1 MMKFES
7 FKFFKSIS
15 KKKQNNMR
23 KISLLLM
30 AAFAIGFTASA
41 QKISTK
47 VIDNKGTI
55 KWVIDSATQVITKAD
70 STILYVTPHQL
81 DSITNGVVKYSDTS
95 SMLAPYINAANNGL
109 TKVGQTVQLGGALNQ
124 QTTITTTATN
134 FLAITG
140 LEPGNTGTDS
150 LLVVSPNGQVKSVSA
165 ADLIDA
171 LNYTNG
177 LNKIGNDVKL
187 GGALIEPT
195 TITTDATNVLKI
207 AGLQAGT
214 SADSIVVSSPDGTL
228 KKISQE
234 SIALQSGDQNF
245 STVSNGQSVYTVT
258 DMPANASRV
267 WVFRNGAKL
276 IVSVD
281 YTTAAGVVT
290 LTPAMAALIVP
301 DDIIEVQWVK

>member
-1 MMKFES
+1 
-7 FKFFKSIS
+7 
-15 KKKQNNMR
+15 
-23 KISLLLM
+23 M

-70 STILYVTPHQL
+70 STILYVTPYQL
-81 DSITNGVVKYSDTS
+81 NNITNGSVKYSDTAA
-95 SMLAPYINAANNGL
+95 MLAPYINAANNGL

-124 QTTITTTATN
+124 QTTIATTAAN

-140 LEPGNTGTDS
+140 LQPGDTGTDS
-150 LLVVSPNGQVKSVSA
+150 LLVVSPSGQVKSVSA

-177 LNKIGNDVKL
+177 LTKTGNDVKL
-187 GGALIEPT
+187 GGALSEPT
-195 TITTDATNVLKI
+195 TITTNATNVLKI

-245 STVSNGQSVYTVT
+245 SIVSNGQGVFTVS
-258 DMPANASRV
+258 DMPANASKV

-276 IVSVD
+276 LVGVD
-281 YTTAAGVVT
+281 YTTTAGVVS
-290 LTPAMAALIVP
+290 LTGAMTPLIVTG
-301 DDIIEVQWVK
+301 DVIEVQWVK

>member
-1 MMKFES
+1 
-7 FKFFKSIS
+7 
-15 KKKQNNMR
+15 MR

-70 STILYVTPHQL
+70 STILYVTPTQL
-81 DSITNGVVKYSDTS
+81 NGFIKVADTS

-109 TKVGQTVQLGGALNQ
+109 TKNGQTVQLGGALNQ
-124 QTTITTTATN
+124 VTTINTTAAN

-140 LEPGNTGTDS
+140 LVAGDGSTDS
-150 LLVVSPNGQVKSVSA
+150 LLVVSPITGQVKAIA
-165 ADLIDA
+165 ALDLIDA

-177 LNKIGNDVKL
+177 LTKTGFDVKL
-187 GGALIEPT
+187 GGALTEPT
-195 TITTDATNVLKI
+195 TITTTATNVLKV
-207 AGLQAGT
+207 AGLESGDLST
-214 SADSIVVSSPDGTL
+214 DSLVVSTADGTL
-228 KKISQE
+228 KRVSSS

-245 STVSNGQSVYTVT
+245 SVVSNGQDVYTVT
-258 DMPANASRV
+258 GMPATASKV

-276 IVSVD
+276 IVNVD
-281 YTTAAGVVT
+281 YTTTAGVVT
-290 LTPAMAALIVP
+290 LTPAVVPLITTG
-301 DDIIEVQWVK
+301 DIIEVQWVK

>member
-1 MMKFES
+1 
-7 FKFFKSIS
+7 
-15 KKKQNNMR
+15 MR

-70 STILYVTPHQL
+70 STILYVTPTQL
-81 DSITNGVVKYSDTS
+81 NGYIKAADTS

-109 TKVGQTVQLGGALNQ
+109 TKNGQTVQLGGALNQ
-124 QTTITTTATN
+124 QTTIATTAAN

-140 LEPGNTGTDS
+140 LEPGDTGTDS
-150 LLVVSPNGQVKSVSA
+150 LLVISPITGQIKAVSA

-177 LNKIGNDVKL
+177 LTKTGGDVKL

-195 TITTDATNVLKI
+195 TITTDATNVLKV
-207 AGLQAGT
+207 AGLQSGDIST
-214 SADSIVVSSPDGTL
+214 DSLVVSTADGTL
-228 KKISQE
+228 KRVSAAAIS
-234 SIALQSGDQNF
+234 LQSGDQNF
-245 STVSNGQSVYTVT
+245 TVVTPGQSTFTVT
-258 DMPANASRV
+258 NMPAIASRV

-276 IVSVD
+276 LVDVD
-281 YTTAAGVVT
+281 YSTTAGVVT
-290 LTPAMAALIVP
+290 LTGLITPLIAV
-301 DDIIEVQWVK
+301 DDVIEVQWVK

>member
-1 MMKFES
+1 
-7 FKFFKSIS
+7 
-15 KKKQNNMR
+15 
-23 KISLLLM
+23 M
-30 AAFAIGFTASA
+30 AAFAIGFSASA

-55 KWVIDSATQVITKAD
+55 KWVLDSATQVITKAD
-70 STILYVTPHQL
+70 STILYVTPTQL
-81 DSITNGVVKYSDTS
+81 NGYIKAADTS

-109 TKVGQTVQLGGALNQ
+109 TKNGQTVQLGGALNQ
-124 QTTITTTATN
+124 QTTIATTAAN

-140 LEPGNTGTDS
+140 LEAGDTGTDS
-150 LLVVSPNGQVKSVSA
+150 LLVISPITGQIKAVSA

-177 LNKIGNDVKL
+177 LTKTGGDVKL

-195 TITTDATNVLKI
+195 TITTNATNVLKI
-207 AGLQAGT
+207 AGLQAGS

-245 STVSNGQSVYTVT
+245 TVVTAGQSTFTVT
-258 DMPANASRV
+258 NMPAIASRV

-276 IVSVD
+276 IVDVD
-281 YTTAAGVVT
+281 YSTTAGVVT
-290 LTPAMAALIVP
+290 LTGLITPLIAV
-301 DDIIEVQWVK
+301 DDVIEVQWVK

>member
-1 MMKFES
+1 
-7 FKFFKSIS
+7 
-15 KKKQNNMR
+15 MR

-70 STILYVTPHQL
+70 SSILYVTPHDL
-81 DSITNGVVKYSDTS
+81 DSTIQSVVRYGDTA

-109 TKVGQTVQLGGALNQ
+109 TKNGQTVQLGGALNQ
-124 QTTITTTATN
+124 QTTIATTAAN

-140 LEPGNTGTDS
+140 LEAGDTGTDS
-150 LLVVSPNGQVKSVSA
+150 LLVISPITGQVKAVSA

-177 LNKIGNDVKL
+177 LTKTLGDVKL

-195 TITTDATNVLKI
+195 TITTTGTNVLKI
-207 AGLQAGT
+207 AGLQSGDIST
-214 SADSIVVSSPDGTL
+214 DSLVVSTADGTL
-228 KKISQE
+228 KRVSAAA
-234 SIALQSGDQNF
+234 IALQSGDQNF
-245 STVSNGQSVYTVT
+245 SVVTAGQSTFTVT
-258 DMPANASRV
+258 NMPAIASRV

-276 IVSVD
+276 LVDVD
-281 YTTAAGVVT
+281 YSTTAGVVT
-290 LTPAMAALIVP
+290 LTGLMTPLIAVG
-301 DDIIEVQWVK
+301 DIIEVQWVK

>member
-1 MMKFES
+1 
-7 FKFFKSIS
+7 
-15 KKKQNNMR
+15 MR

-55 KWVIDSATQVITKAD
+55 KWVIDSSTQVITKAD
-70 STILYVTPHQL
+70 STILYVTPSQL
-81 DSITNGVVKYSDTS
+81 NNITNNNVKYSDTAA
-95 SMLAPYINAANNGL
+95 MLLPYIKAANNGL

-124 QTTITTTATN
+124 QTTIATTAAN

-140 LEPGNTGTDS
+140 LEPGDTGTDS
-150 LLVVSPNGQVKSVSA
+150 LLVVSPTGQVKSVA
-165 ADLIDA
+165 ASDLIDA

-177 LNKIGNDVKL
+177 LTKTGNDVKL
-187 GGALIEPT
+187 GGTLIEPT
-195 TITTDATNVLKI
+195 TITTDATNVLKV
-207 AGLQAGT
+207 AGLQSGNIST
-214 SADSIVVSSPDGTL
+214 DSLVVSATDGTL
-228 KKISQE
+228 KRVSAA

-245 STVSNGQSVYTVT
+245 SVVSNGQSVFTVA

-276 IVSVD
+276 LVGVD
-281 YTTAAGVVT
+281 YTTTAGVVT
-290 LTPAMAALIVP
+290 LTGAMTPLIVTG
-301 DDIIEVQWVK
+301 DVLEVQWVK

>member
-1 MMKFES
+1 
-7 FKFFKSIS
+7 
-15 KKKQNNMR
+15 MR

-70 STILYVTPHQL
+70 STILYVTPTQL
-81 DSITNGVVKYSDTS
+81 NNITNNNVKYSDTAA
-95 SMLAPYINAANNGL
+95 MLLPYIKAANNGL

-124 QTTITTTATN
+124 QTTIATTAAN

-140 LEPGNTGTDS
+140 LEPGDTGTDS
-150 LLVVSPNGQVKSVSA
+150 LLVVSPTGQVKSVA
-165 ADLIDA
+165 ASDLIDA

-177 LNKIGNDVKL
+177 LTKSGNDVKL
-187 GGALIEPT
+187 GGALTEPT
-195 TITTDATNVLKI
+195 TITTDATNVLKV
-207 AGLQAGT
+207 AGLQSGNIST
-214 SADSIVVSSPDGTL
+214 DSLVVSTPDGTL
-228 KKISQE
+228 KRVSAAA
-234 SIALQSGDQNF
+234 IALQSGDQNY
-245 STVSNGQSVYTVT
+245 SVVSNGQSVFTVS

-276 IVSVD
+276 LVGVD
-281 YTTAAGVVT
+281 YTTTAGVVT
-290 LTPAMAALIVP
+290 LTGAMTPLIVIG
-301 DDIIEVQWVK
+301 DVIEVQWVK

>member
-1 MMKFES
+1 
-7 FKFFKSIS
+7 
-15 KKKQNNMR
+15 MR

-30 AAFAIGFTASA
+30 AAFAIGFSASA

-55 KWVIDSATQVITKAD
+55 KWVLDSATQVITKAD
-70 STILYVTPHQL
+70 STILYVTPTQL
-81 DSITNGVVKYSDTS
+81 NGYIKAADTS

-109 TKVGQTVQLGGALNQ
+109 TKNGQTVQLGGALNQ
-124 QTTITTTATN
+124 QTTIATTAAN

-140 LEPGNTGTDS
+140 LEAGDTGTDS
-150 LLVVSPNGQVKSVSA
+150 LLVISPITGQIKAVSA

-177 LNKIGNDVKL
+177 LTKTGGDVKL

-195 TITTDATNVLKI
+195 TITTNATNVLKI
-207 AGLQAGT
+207 AGLQAGS

-245 STVSNGQSVYTVT
+245 TVVTAGQSTFTVT
-258 DMPANASRV
+258 NMPAIASRV

-276 IVSVD
+276 IVDVD
-281 YTTAAGVVT
+281 YSTTAGVVT
-290 LTPAMAALIVP
+290 LTGLITPLIAV
-301 DDIIEVQWVK
+301 DDVIEVQWVK

>member
-1 MMKFES
+1 
-7 FKFFKSIS
+7 
-15 KKKQNNMR
+15 MR

-70 STILYVTPHQL
+70 STILYVTPSQL
-81 DSITNGVVKYSDTS
+81 NNITNNNVKYSDTAA
-95 SMLAPYINAANNGL
+95 MLLPYIKAANNGL

-124 QTTITTTATN
+124 QTTIATTAAN

-140 LEPGNTGTDS
+140 LVPGDTGTDS
-150 LLVVSPNGQVKSVSA
+150 LLVVSPTGQVKSVSA

-177 LNKIGNDVKL
+177 LTKTGNDVKL
-187 GGALIEPT
+187 GGALTEPT

-207 AGLQAGT
+207 AGLQSGNIST
-214 SADSIVVSSPDGTL
+214 DSLVVSSADGTL
-228 KKISQE
+228 KRVSAS

-245 STVSNGQSVYTVT
+245 SAVSNGQSVYTVT

-276 IVSVD
+276 LVGVD
-281 YTTAAGVVT
+281 YTTTAGVVT
-290 LTPAMAALIVP
+290 LTSAMIPLVAAG
-301 DDIIEVQWVK
+301 DIIEVQWVK

>member
-1 MMKFES
+1 
-7 FKFFKSIS
+7 
-15 KKKQNNMR
+15 
-23 KISLLLM
+23 M

-70 STILYVTPHQL
+70 STILYVTPYQL
-81 DSITNGVVKYSDTS
+81 NNITNGSVKYSDTAA
-95 SMLAPYINAANNGL
+95 MLAPYINAADNGL
-109 TKVGQTVQLGGALNQ
+109 TKVGQKVQLGGALNQ
-124 QTTITTTATN
+124 QTTIATTAAN

-140 LEPGNTGTDS
+140 LQPGDTGTDS
-150 LLVVSPNGQVKSVSA
+150 LLVVGPTGQIKSISA

-177 LNKIGNDVKL
+177 LTRTGNDVKL
-187 GGALIEPT
+187 GGALTEPT
-195 TITTDATNVLKI
+195 TITTNGANVLKI
-207 AGLQAGT
+207 AGLQAGS

-234 SIALQSGDQNF
+234 SIALQSGDENF
-245 STVSNGQSVYTVT
+245 SATNGQDTYNVAN
-258 DMPANASRV
+258 MPATASRV
-267 WVFRNGAKL
+267 WVYRNGAKL
-276 IVSVD
+276 IVNTD

-290 LTPAMAALIVP
+290 LTNPMASLVVAG
-301 DDIIEVQWVK
+301 DAIEVQWVK